1 MVVRIEKPW
10 GYEVIFAHT
19 HQYVGKILHIEKG
32 HKLSLQYHKEKDE
45 TVYLHSGKIIL
56 EIHTN
61 NSINSIKM
69 LPGMNFHITPNT
81 IHRMIAEE
89 DSEVL
94 EASTSQLDDVV
105 RIEDDYGR

>member
-1 MVVRIEKPW
+1 MVTRIEKPW

-19 HQYVGKILHIEKG
+19 KQYVGKILNIKKG

-45 TVYLHSGKIIL
+45 TVYLHAGKMTL
-56 EIHTN
+56 EIHSD

-89 DSEVL
+89 DCEVL
-94 EASTSQLDDVV
+94 EASTTQLDDVV
-105 RIEDDYGR
+105 RVEDDYGR